1 MNPPSKIR
9 PKSHDYLLSFA
20 MQLSKLMDET
30 NLKIEDV
37 ERAIE
42 IIKVSRVSSR

>member
-9 PKSHDYLLSFA
+9 PLTRDYLLNLA
-20 MQLSKLMDET
+20 MQLSKLMDEK

-42 IIKVSRVSSR
+42 IIKISSR